1 MGGSIK
7 IVTRFSNG
15 EVQGDV
21 RHTNN
26 FPFWIRHPRFI
37 EGDEAFFRKYVEM
50 PSEYKE
56 GDATLAPDEYGVVVI
71 DFKYRTVHVC
81 NNYSHLVRI
90 SVFERVHMQNNQFG
104 IGESEQ
110 DDEATFR
117 EMLEKGYLCL
127 VEQNSLGDRREIEL
141 SDVTMENWNNK
152 IDAKYGFQATM
163 NSDTSYSIGI
173 KYPGWTIKQYRADDI
188 ASHDELRQNLRN
200 AGFTITEADER
211 KYVAWRDEQIAM
223 LAEDEAPQV

>member
-56 GDATLAPDEYGVVVI
+56 GDATLAPDEYGVVVV
-71 DFKYRTVHVC
+71 DFKTRTVHVC
-81 NNYSHLVRI
+81 NSYSHLVATAIFDREHI
-90 SVFERVHMQNNQFG
+90 QSNQFG
-104 IGESEQ
+104 VGESAEN
-110 DDEATFR
+110 DAETFR
-117 EMLEKGYLCL
+117 EMLEKGYICV
-127 VEQNSLGDRREIEL
+127 VERSPTDRTEIEIPG
-141 SDVTMENWNNK
+141 VTPETWDEQ
-152 IDAKYGFQATM
+152 IDAKYGYRATEQ
-163 NSDTSYSIGI
+163 SKSRYSLGI
-173 KYPGWTIKQYRADDI
+173 RYPGWTIKQYRANEI
-188 ASHDELRQNLRN
+188 ESNDELRQNLRD
-200 AGFTITEADER
+200 AGFAITQADEA
-211 KYVAWRDEQIAM
+211 KYVAWRQEHIEM
-223 LAEDEAPQV
+223 MAEDEGAQRV